1 MSECPLTEPQLEVV
15 RWLSQ
20 GKTYSE
26 IAEIE
31 GCSLSALQ
39 HRTARAWDKTGTSN
53 TTGLVAMAL
62 RRGWIE

>member
-26 IAEIE
+26 IAEIM
-31 GCSLSALQ
+31 GLTASCLQ
-39 HRTARAWDKTGTSN
+39 HRMTRAFNSTGASN
-53 TTGLVAMAL
+53 APGIVAMAL